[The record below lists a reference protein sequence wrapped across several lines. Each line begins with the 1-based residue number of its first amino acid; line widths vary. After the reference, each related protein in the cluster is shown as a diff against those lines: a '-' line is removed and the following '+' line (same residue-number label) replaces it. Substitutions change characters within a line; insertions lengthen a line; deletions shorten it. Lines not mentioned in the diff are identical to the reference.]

1 VKPTRPTW
9 RHANIGPLRVRCT
22 ELLRLREYVQ
32 HLEDLRSGMQEHL
45 EDLRSGMQEGGAVF
59 GGISLTLD
67 RRRHQPL
74 HVGPLLPNGNSA
86 AHQRPAGRKPGR

>member
-1 VKPTRPTW
+1 MQSIRPTW
-9 RHANIGPLRVRCT
+9 RHADIAPLRVRYA

-32 HLEDLRSGMQEHL
+32 RLEGLRSGVH
-45 EDLRSGMQEGGAVF
+45 EGGAVL

-67 RRRHQPL
+67 RRRQQPL

-86 AHQRPAGRKPGR
+86 AHRHRVARKPGT